1 MSNFNLVKLYTPHG
15 NVFVDTLQLT
25 RKKTHLTMYNSRGE
39 KLSEVGKTREIREW
53 SGFGVHIE
61 NLFAS
66 RKHAD
71 AASDKVWRE
80 LYGENALTTKQLR
93 EMK

>member
-1 MSNFNLVKLYTPHG
+1 MSNLVKLYIPHG
-15 NVFVDTLQLT
+15 TVYVDTLQLS

-39 KLSEVGKTREIREW
+39 KLSEVGRTRDIREW
-53 SGFGVHIE
+53 SSYGVHIE

-80 LYGENALTTKQLR
+80 LFGENALTTKQIR
-93 EMK
+93 QNKY